1 MSGLESVVFSDEDRR
16 RAVDLYFTQGM
27 TIRKVVARLGYP
39 SEGALVNWV
48 RSDPRYERAGKRSY
62 TLECKVR
69 AARRALAGESPTAVA
84 RDVDA
89 GPRAC
94 ASGRACTKARA
105 RWD

>member
-62 TLECKVR
+62 TLECKVS
-69 AARRALAGESPTAVA
+69 EYS
-84 RDVDA
+84 
-89 GPRAC
+89 
-94 ASGRACTKARA
+94 
-105 RWD
+105 